1 MKALSPDSLM
11 GRLLAKLAAAACRHP
26 RWLVLP
32 QILLFVVCVF
42 YALPKPYGW
51 LEFDTNRDD
60 LVGSNKKYQHNF
72 LEFKKA
78 FPQQDDLVVVVE
90 SENPE
95 KNREFVERLG
105 ARLEAETN
113 LFTDV
118 FYKGDLKMMG
128 SKALMF
134 VPEQTPD
141 FEAGDFKNLPA
152 FIDRLSP
159 PGEAGSAPLHPLPTT
174 ADGVTRWLR
183 EQLSPATRQALAEAR
198 VTRTNLTPLVTLLT
212 NDLNRIVSGPSLY
225 DAARF
230 SGVTLRPKTQ
240 KLLAAAPTGEKLA
253 LLNRWLLEDAY
264 PDEIS
269 QSDLEELLHK
279 LEVFRPFIHQFTQ
292 ATNLVSLFDL
302 VNTEFRTAPREES
315 TQTDSLIGALPALER
330 IVTQAEDSLVQP
342 GPPLSPGV
350 TALFDNSEAARRATY
365 ITFAQGTIFLV
376 TAHAPTDDL
385 NEAAVKRFRELVAVT
400 RDEVP
405 GLNVGLTGEPVLEQD
420 EMAQSQ
426 KDTTVASVVSLF
438 LCALIFIYGY
448 NETGRPVKATLCL
461 VVGLAYTLAFATL
474 TVGHLNI
481 LTITFVPILIG
492 LAIDYGVHLVT
503 RYEEELRLGKTGEQ
517 ALTRAMVY
525 TGQGILTGAL
535 TTAGAFIA
543 MWFTDFK
550 GIQEMGIICGGGLL
564 VCFIPMMT
572 LLPVMLLHGRQN
584 ALDHLPPSTA
594 AAARARIENL
604 WLQRP
609 LLVTLLIVITC
620 SLAATQLPKVFFDYN
635 LLDMQSAGLPAVVFE
650 EKLIHSA
657 DKSVLFGA
665 VIADSLPQAVALEKK
680 FRALTNTVADV
691 ESIAGY
697 LSRDQTDQRQLIHQ
711 IKQVVAPLNFPPPDA
726 KPVELSDL
734 SRTLYSL
741 YGYLGAARA
750 EVGDHDPELTRQLSS
765 LQQAIQELR
774 STMLSGDAIVLAVHA
789 EKLAQ
794 YQLALFNDLR
804 DTFQALQNQ
813 DDRAPLSVA
822 DLPAALRD
830 RFVGNGGKFLL
841 QIYPK
846 ADVWQRQY
854 QEKFITDL
862 RSVDPNVTGTPVQL
876 YEYTSLLK
884 DSYERAAVYSLI
896 AIVILVLLHFHSV
909 GAVLLSLIPVGIG
922 TLWLAGLMGWLGVP
936 FNPANIMTLPLV
948 IGIGVTNGI
957 HILNRYAEER
967 TPGILS
973 RSTGKAVLVS
983 GLTAIA
989 GFGSLILA
997 QHRGIHSLGLIMA
1010 SGIALCMLAG
1020 LTFLP
1025 ALLGLL
1031 GKRWSLIDKPGTG
1044 RTIPAPGSGGT
1055 GVKNLNQPNNG

>member
-1 MKALSPDSLM
+1 MKALSADSLM
-11 GRLLAKLAAAACRHP
+11 ARWLGRLAAVACRHP
-26 RWLVLP
+26 RWLVYP

-42 YALPKPYGW
+42 YALPKPWGH

-72 LEFKKA
+72 LEFKKE
-78 FPQQDDLVVVVE
+78 FTQQDDLVVVAE

-95 KNREFVERLG
+95 KNRQFVERLG

-134 VPEQTPD
+134 VPDQTPD
-141 FEAGDFKNLPA
+141 FGAGDFKKLPA
-152 FIDRLSP
+152 FVDRLKTP
-159 PGEAGSAPLHPLPTT
+159 LEAGAAPLITGKAP
-174 ADGVTRWLR
+174 ADAVTVFLR
-183 EQLSPATRQALAEAR
+183 GQLSPATRAALDDYQGGQ
-198 VTRTNLTPLVTLLT
+198 TNLTPLVRGLT
-212 NDLNRIVSGPSLY
+212 NDLNRIVSGPGIY
-225 DAARF
+225 DAQRF
-230 SGVTLRPKTQ
+230 SGVTLRPKTR
-240 KLLAAAPTGEKLA
+240 KLLASHPEGDQLA
-253 LLNRWLLEDAY
+253 LLNRLLLEDAY
-264 PDEIS
+264 PDDLAR
-269 QSDLEELLHK
+269 SDLEELLRT
-279 LEVFRPFIHQFTQ
+279 LQAFRPFINQFTN
-292 ATNLVSLFDL
+292 ATNLVSFIDL
-302 VNTEFRTAPREES
+302 VNTQFRTAPREENA
-315 TQTDSLIGALPALER
+315 QTEALIGALPALER
-330 IVTQAEDSLVQP
+330 ILAQANDSLTQP

-350 TALFDNSEAARRATY
+350 TALFNNSEEARQATY
-365 ITFAQGTIFLV
+365 ITFANGTIFLV
-376 TAHAPTDDL
+376 TAHAPTEAL
-385 NEAAVKRFRELVAVT
+385 NEAAVQRFRELVAAT
-400 RDEVP
+400 RAEVP
-405 GLNVGLTGEPVLEQD
+405 GLNVGLTGEPVLEED

-426 KDTTVASVVSLF
+426 ADTTVASIVSLL

-503 RYEEELRLGKTGEQ
+503 RYEEELRRGLTGEE
-517 ALTRAMVY
+517 ALTKAMVY

-543 MWFTDFK
+543 MYFTNFK
-550 GIQEMGIICGGGLL
+550 GIQEMGLICGGGLL

-572 LLPVMLLHGRQN
+572 LLPVMLLRGRQN
-584 ALDHLPPSTA
+584 ELDHQPAGAA

-609 LLVTLLIVITC
+609 VLVTGLIFITC
-620 SLAATQLPKVFFDYN
+620 ALAATQLPKVFFDYD
-635 LLDMQSAGLPAVVFE
+635 LLNMQSLGLPAVVFE

-657 DKSVLFGA
+657 DKSVLYGA
-665 VIADSLPQAVALEKK
+665 VVADSLPQALALEKK
-680 FRALTNTVADV
+680 FKALTNTVADV
-691 ESIAGY
+691 ESIAEFLKPEQGDK
-697 LSRDQTDQRQLIHQ
+697 LQLIHQ
-711 IKQVVAPLNFPPPDA
+711 IKAEVAPLRFSPPDPQ
-726 KPVELSDL
+726 PVAISDL
-734 SRTLYSL
+734 SRSLYSL
-741 YGYLGAARA
+741 HGYLGAAKD
-750 EVGDHDPELTRQLSS
+750 EVGTNDPDLTRQLVS
-765 LQQAIQELR
+765 LQGTIQELR
-774 STMLSGDAIVLAVHA
+774 SAMLAGDEQAVAMHAVRLA
-789 EKLAQ
+789 E
-794 YQLALFNDLR
+794 YQQALFNDIR

-813 DDRAPLSVA
+813 DDRAPLTVA
-822 DLPAALRD
+822 DLPTALRD
-830 RFVGNGGKFLL
+830 RFVGVTGKYLL

-846 ADVWQRQY
+846 EDVWQRQN
-854 QEKFITDL
+854 QESFIRDL
-862 RSVDPNVTGTPVQL
+862 RQVAPNVTGTPVQL

-884 DSYERAAVYSLI
+884 DSYERAAFYSLI
-896 AIVILVLLHFHSV
+896 AIACLVLLHFRSLW
-909 GAVLLSLIPVGIG
+909 AVLLALIPVAIG

-957 HILNRYAEER
+957 HILNRFAEER

-997 QHRGIHSLGLIMA
+997 KHRGIHSLGFIMA
-1010 SGIALCMLAG
+1010 AGIALCMVAA

-1025 ALLGLL
+1025 ALLELL
-1031 GKRWSLIDKPGTG
+1031 GRFGSLIDKDKPGTG
-1044 RTIPAPGSGGT
+1044 RTTPAPGSGGT
-1055 GVKNLNQPNNG
+1055 EVKDLN